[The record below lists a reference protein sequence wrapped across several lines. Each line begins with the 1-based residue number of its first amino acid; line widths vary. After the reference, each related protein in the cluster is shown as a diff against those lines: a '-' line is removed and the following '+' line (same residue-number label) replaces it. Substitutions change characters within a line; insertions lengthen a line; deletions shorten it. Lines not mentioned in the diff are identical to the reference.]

1 MTAAAAAT
9 AQSPFQYAD
18 KIFPDSYFG
27 DTAPTEH
34 HLSAFADGDTPSF
47 KDLVD
52 IVNPLQHIP
61 VVSSIYRELTGD
73 RPGAVARIAGGA
85 LYGGPF
91 GLVAEEINCAID
103 DNTGSDVGGH
113 VIAFLKRQFSDDP
126 SPDGTPATELAAAT
140 PAIPVATPVTAPAP
154 EPPVPAA
161 APQATVAS
169 ESVTATAAPVAAS
182 PSPAPPSPTPILVAQ
197 AAPAAASPALA
208 SDANARFMPVP
219 QRRSIDVA
227 PMPLVRIPLSTTSQ
241 RSNVPITGR
250 STTAATASA
259 ATVQQ
264 AIAAQGAQPSAASVA
279 AALSGTTA
287 SAATTANATV
297 PAGPTPEAQWFAS
310 SMTQALDKYE
320 RSARLNKGDPQNST
334 AQ

>member
-9 AQSPFQYAD
+9 TQSPFAYAD
-18 KIFPDSYFG
+18 KIFPDTYFG
-27 DTAPTEH
+27 DSSPTEH

-61 VVSSIYRELTGD
+61 VVSTIYRELTGD
-73 RPGAVARIAGGA
+73 QPGAVARIVGGA
-85 LYGGPF
+85 LYGGPI
-91 GLVAEEINCAID
+91 GLAAEEINCAID
-103 DNTGSDVGGH
+103 DSTGNDVGGH

-126 SPDGTPATELAAAT
+126 SPDGTPATELAAAA
-140 PAIPVATPVTAPAP
+140 PAVPAPAP
-154 EPPVPAA
+154 TPEPPLPAA
-161 APQATVAS
+161 APQAAVAS
-169 ESVTATAAPVAAS
+169 EPVPAA
-182 PSPAPPSPTPILVAQ
+182 TPIAATPVVVAQ
-197 AAPAAASPALA
+197 AAPAAPAVPTLA
-208 SDANARFMPVP
+208 DAAANANARFMPVP

-227 PMPLVRIPLSTTSQ
+227 PTPLVRVPLSTTSQ

-264 AIAAQGAQPSAASVA
+264 AIAAQGSEPSAANVA
-279 AALSGTTA
+279 AALSGTTPTA
-287 SAATTANATV
+287 TANANV
-297 PAGPTPEAQWFAS
+297 PAGPTPQSQWFAS

-320 RSARLNKGDPQNST
+320 RSARLNKGDPQSST
-334 AQ
+334 LQ